1 MVFTRFGDGSMLD
14 LEPEEIKSELVEGT
28 EDAARRGK
36 IEALGED
43 ELEKLLEIV
52 TRPGKMVGV
61 EKGNEIIMTGD
72 SPSIGSVPRGYPV
85 NRLQMLQTYERVC
98 GMDTAETGFIDYSYK
113 AVKTVSSEER
123 SWVEQASHLL
133 TVPLFYGAMPDL
145 GRYSRPD
152 GPIPNWAEL
161 MPQGKIKEAREAQ
174 EEAVASCVND
184 LVFIAGEMYE
194 GGAQGIDFDTT
205 GAAGDADFL
214 AALKAT
220 EKLKKKYPDMCIEMG
235 MAGEFVLGMHGELS
249 YDGVRLAGL
258 YPHQQVKLAEK
269 AGATIFGPVVNNI
282 SKKSFA
288 YNLARAVTFCKACV
302 EASSIPV
309 HPNVGLGVGGV
320 TTVEVLPVD
329 VVSRVSVAMAEV
341 GKADGL

>member
-1 MVFTRFGDGSMLD
+1 LAFTRHGDGSMINVD
-14 LEPEEIKSELVEGT
+14 AAEIKDELMAGT
-28 EDAARRGK
+28 QDAASRGK
-36 IEALGED
+36 INPLPAED
-43 ELEKLLEIV
+43 LEKLLEICI
-52 TRPGKMVGV
+52 RPGKIVGV

-72 SPSIGSVPRGYPV
+72 SPSIGSVPRGFSV

-98 GMDTAETGFIDYSYK
+98 GMDTAESGFIDYSYK
-113 AVKTVSSEER
+113 AVKTVATEER

-133 TVPLFYGAMPDL
+133 TIPLFYGAMPDL

-152 GPIPNWAEL
+152 GPVANWAEI
-161 MPQGKIKEAREAQ
+161 MPQGKIAEAREAQ
-174 EEAVASCVND
+174 EEAVELCVKD
-184 LVFIAGEMYE
+184 LVYVASEMYE
-194 GGAQGIDFDTT
+194 GGAEGIDFDTT
-205 GAAGDADFL
+205 GAAGDADFY
-214 AALKAT
+214 AALKAV
-220 EKLKKKYPDMCIEMG
+220 EILKKKYPAICIEMG
-235 MAGEFVLGMHGELS
+235 MAGEFVLGMHGELT

-269 AGATIFGPVVNNI
+269 AGVTIFGPVVNNN

-288 YNLARAVTFCKACV
+288 FNLARAVTFCKACG

-329 VVSRVSVAMAEV
+329 IVSRVSVAMAEV

>member
-1 MVFTRFGDGSMLD
+1 MVLTRFGDGELIEVDGSKIKED
-14 LEPEEIKSELVEGT
+14 LQAGM
-28 EDAARRGK
+28 EDASDRGK
-36 IEALGED
+36 IAPLRSED
-43 ELEKLLEIV
+43 LDRLYEIC

-72 SPSIGSVPRGYPV
+72 SPSIGSVPRGFSV

-98 GMDTAETGFIDYSYK
+98 GMDTAESGFIDYSYK
-113 AVKTVSSEER
+113 AVKTVATEER

-133 TVPLFYGAMPDL
+133 TIPLFYGAMPDL

-152 GPIPNWAEL
+152 GPVHNWAEL
-161 MPQGKIKEAREAQ
+161 LPQGKIGESRDAQ
-174 EEAVASCVND
+174 EEAAEYCIKDLVYVAS
-184 LVFIAGEMYE
+184 EMYE
-194 GGAQGIDFDTT
+194 GGAEGIDFDTT
-205 GAAGDADFL
+205 GAAGDADFY
-214 AALKAT
+214 AALKAA
-220 EKLKKKYPDMCIEMG
+220 EILKEKYPDICIEMG
-235 MAGEFVLGMHGELS
+235 MAGEFVLGMHGRLT

-258 YPHQQVKLAEK
+258 YPHEQVKLAEK
-269 AGATIFGPVVNNI
+269 AGVTIFGPVINNN

-288 YNLARAVTFCKACV
+288 FNLARAVTYCRACV
-302 EASSIPV
+302 EAADIPV

>member
-1 MVFTRFGDGSMLD
+1 MVLTRFGDGSMIE
-14 LEPEEIKSELVEGT
+14 LEEAEIKEELLAGT
-28 EDAARRGK
+28 QDAASRGK
-36 IEALGED
+36 TEPLSAD
-43 ELEKLLEIV
+43 ELEKLLEIC

-61 EKGNEIIMTGD
+61 EKGNEVIMTGD
-72 SPSIGSVPRGYPV
+72 SPSIGSVPRGFSV

-98 GMDTAETGFIDYSYK
+98 GMDTAESGFIDYSYK
-113 AVKTVSSEER
+113 AVKTVATEER

-133 TVPLFYGAMPDL
+133 TIPLFYGAMPDL
-145 GRYSRPD
+145 GRYSSPD
-152 GPIPNWAEL
+152 GPVPNWAEL
-161 MPQGKIKEAREAQ
+161 LPKGKIAEARQAQ
-174 EEAVASCVND
+174 EEAAELCIKDLVYVAS
-184 LVFIAGEMYE
+184 EMYE
-194 GGAQGIDFDTT
+194 GGAEGIDFDTT
-205 GAAGDADFL
+205 GAAGDADFY
-214 AALKAT
+214 AALRAV
-220 EKLKKKYPDMCIEMG
+220 EILKKKYPDICIEMG
-235 MAGEFVLGMHGELS
+235 MAGEFVLGMHGELT

-269 AGATIFGPVVNNI
+269 AGVTIFGPVVNNN

-288 YNLARAVTFCKACV
+288 FNLARAVTFCKACSD
-302 EASSIPV
+302 ASSIPV

>member
-1 MVFTRFGDGSMLD
+1 LVLTRFGDGSMIE
-14 LEPEEIKSELVEGT
+14 LEEAEIKEELLAGT
-28 EDAARRGK
+28 QDAASRGK
-36 IEALGED
+36 TEPLSAD
-43 ELEKLLEIV
+43 ELEKLLEIC

-61 EKGNEIIMTGD
+61 EKGNEVIMTGD
-72 SPSIGSVPRGYPV
+72 SPSIGSVPRGFSV

-98 GMDTAETGFIDYSYK
+98 GMDTAESGFIDYSYK
-113 AVKTVSSEER
+113 AVKTVATEER

-133 TVPLFYGAMPDL
+133 TIPLFYGAMPDL
-145 GRYSRPD
+145 GRYSSPD
-152 GPIPNWAEL
+152 GPVPNWAEL
-161 MPQGKIKEAREAQ
+161 LPKGKIAEARQAQ
-174 EEAVASCVND
+174 EEAAELCIKDMVYVAS
-184 LVFIAGEMYE
+184 EMYE
-194 GGAQGIDFDTT
+194 GGAEGIDFDTT
-205 GAAGDADFL
+205 GAAGDADFY
-214 AALKAT
+214 AALRAV
-220 EKLKKKYPDMCIEMG
+220 EILKKKYPDICIEMG
-235 MAGEFVLGMHGELS
+235 MAGEFVLGMHGELT

-269 AGATIFGPVVNNI
+269 AGVTIFGPVVNNN

-288 YNLARAVTFCKACV
+288 FNLARAVTFCKACSD
-302 EASSIPV
+302 ASSIPV

>member
-1 MVFTRFGDGSMLD
+1 MVFTRLGDGSMLE
-14 LEPEEIKSELVEGT
+14 LEPEAIKEELLEGT
-28 EDAARRGK
+28 QDAAKRGK
-36 IEALGED
+36 IEALDDNEI
-43 ELEKLLEIV
+43 EKLLEIV

-85 NRLQMLQTYERVC
+85 NRLQMLQSYERVC

-113 AVKTVSSEER
+113 AVKTVASEER

-133 TVPLFYGAMPDL
+133 TIPLFYGAMPDL

-161 MPQGKIKEAREAQ
+161 MPQGKISEAREAQ
-174 EEAVASCVND
+174 EEAVESCVND

-214 AALKAT
+214 AALKAS
-220 EKLKKKYPDMCIEMG
+220 EILKKKYPDICIEMG
-235 MAGEFVLGMHGELS
+235 MAGEFVLGMHGELY

-302 EASSIPV
+302 EVSGIPV

>member
-1 MVFTRFGDGSMLD
+1 MVFTRLGDGSMVDLD
-14 LEPEEIKSELVEGT
+14 LEEIKEDLLAGT
-28 EDAARRGK
+28 EDAAERGE
-36 IEALGED
+36 IEPLNEGE
-43 ELEKLLEIV
+43 LAKLLEIIS
-52 TRPGKMVGV
+52 RPGKMVGV

-72 SPSIGSVPRGYPV
+72 SPSIGSVPRGFSV

-98 GMDTAETGFIDYSYK
+98 GMDTAESGFIDYSYK
-113 AVKTVSSEER
+113 AIKTVASEER

-133 TVPLFYGAMPDL
+133 TIPLFYGAMPDL

-152 GPIPNWAEL
+152 GPVPNWAEL
-161 MPQGKIKEAREAQ
+161 MPQGKIEEAREAQ
-174 EEAVASCVND
+174 EEAVEFCVED
-184 LVFIAGEMYE
+184 LVYVASEMYE

-205 GAAGDADFL
+205 GAAGDADFY

-220 EKLKKKYPDMCIEMG
+220 EILKQKYPEICIEMG
-235 MAGEFVLGMHGELS
+235 MAGEFVLGMHGALS

-282 SKKSFA
+282 SNESFA
-288 YNLARAVTFCKACV
+288 FNLARAVTFCKACS

>member
-1 MVFTRFGDGSMLD
+1 MVFTRLGDGSMLE
-14 LEPEEIKSELVEGT
+14 LEPEAIKEELLEGT
-28 EDAARRGK
+28 QDAAKRGK
-36 IEALGED
+36 IEALDDNEI
-43 ELEKLLEIV
+43 EKLLEIV

-113 AVKTVSSEER
+113 AVKTVASEER

-133 TVPLFYGAMPDL
+133 TIPLFYGAMPDL

-161 MPQGKIKEAREAQ
+161 MPQGKISEAREAQ
-174 EEAVASCVND
+174 EEAVESCVND

-214 AALKAT
+214 AALKAA
-220 EKLKKKYPDMCIEMG
+220 EILKKKYPDICIEMG
-235 MAGEFVLGMHGELS
+235 MAGEFVLGMHGELY
-249 YDGVRLAGL
+249 YDDVRLAGL

-302 EASSIPV
+302 EVSGIPV

>member
-1 MVFTRFGDGSMLD
+1 MIE
-14 LEPEEIKSELVEGT
+14 LEEAEIKEELIAGT
-28 EDAARRGK
+28 QDAASRGK
-36 IEALGED
+36 TEPLCAD
-43 ELEKLLEIV
+43 ELEKLLEIC

-61 EKGNEIIMTGD
+61 EKGNEVIMTGD
-72 SPSIGSVPRGYPV
+72 SPSIGSVPRGFSV

-98 GMDTAETGFIDYSYK
+98 GMDTAESGFIDYSYK
-113 AVKTVSSEER
+113 AVKTVATEER

-133 TVPLFYGAMPDL
+133 TIPLFYGAMPDL
-145 GRYSRPD
+145 GRYSSPD
-152 GPIPNWAEL
+152 GPVPNWAEL
-161 MPQGKIKEAREAQ
+161 LPKGKIAEARQAQ
-174 EEAVASCVND
+174 EEAAELCIKDMVYVAS
-184 LVFIAGEMYE
+184 EMYE
-194 GGAQGIDFDTT
+194 GGAEGIDFDTT
-205 GAAGDADFL
+205 GAAGDADFY
-214 AALKAT
+214 AALRAV
-220 EKLKKKYPDMCIEMG
+220 EILKKKYPDICIEMG
-235 MAGEFVLGMHGELS
+235 MAGEFVLGMHGELT

-269 AGATIFGPVVNNI
+269 AGVTIFGPVVNNN

-288 YNLARAVTFCKACV
+288 FNLARAVTYCKACSD
-302 EASSIPV
+302 ASSIPV

>member
-14 LEPEEIKSELVEGT
+14 LEPEEIKSELIEGT

-61 EKGNEIIMTGD
+61 EKGSEIIMTGD

-113 AVKTVSSEER
+113 AVKTVASEER

-249 YDGVRLAGL
+249 YAGVRLAGL

>member
-1 MVFTRFGDGSMLD
+1 LVFTRHGDGSIID
-14 LEPEEIKSELVEGT
+14 A
-28 EDAARRGK
+28 DAAYIKEELLAGTADAAGRGK
-36 IEALGED
+36 IDPLGED
-43 ELEKLLEIV
+43 DLEKLFEICS
-52 TRPGKMVGV
+52 RPGKIVGV
-61 EKGNEIIMTGD
+61 DKGNEIIMTGD
-72 SPSIGSVPRGYPV
+72 SPSIGSVPRGFPV

-113 AVKTVSSEER
+113 AVKTVATEER

-152 GPIPNWAEL
+152 GPVANWAEL
-161 MPQGKIKEAREAQ
+161 MPKGDIKGAREAQ
-174 EEAVASCVND
+174 EEAIDYCVKD
-184 LVFIAGEMYE
+184 LVYVAGEMFE
-194 GGAQGIDFDTT
+194 GGAEGIDFDTT

-214 AALKAT
+214 AALKAV
-220 EKLKKKYPDMCIEMG
+220 EILKRKYPDMCIEMG
-235 MAGEFVLGMHGELS
+235 MAGEFVLGMHGDLS

-258 YPHQQVKLAEK
+258 YPHEQVKLAEK
-269 AGATIFGPVVNNI
+269 AGVTIFGPVVNNN

-288 YNLARAVTFCKACV
+288 FNLARAVTFCRACS
-302 EASSIPV
+302 EAASIPV

>member
-14 LEPEEIKSELVEGT
+14 LEPEEIKSELIEGT

-113 AVKTVSSEER
+113 AVKTVASEER

-249 YDGVRLAGL
+249 YAGVRLAGL

>member
-1 MVFTRFGDGSMLD
+1 MVLTRFGDGSMIE
-14 LEPEEIKSELVEGT
+14 LEEAEIKEELLAGT
-28 EDAARRGK
+28 QDAASRGK
-36 IEALGED
+36 TEPLSAD
-43 ELEKLLEIV
+43 ELEKLLEIC

-61 EKGNEIIMTGD
+61 EKGNEVIMTGD
-72 SPSIGSVPRGYPV
+72 SPSIGSVPRGFSV

-98 GMDTAETGFIDYSYK
+98 GMDTAESGFIDYSYK
-113 AVKTVSSEER
+113 AVKTVATEER

-133 TVPLFYGAMPDL
+133 TIPLFYGAMPDL
-145 GRYSRPD
+145 GRYSSPD
-152 GPIPNWAEL
+152 GPVPNWAEL
-161 MPQGKIKEAREAQ
+161 LPKGKIAEARQAQ
-174 EEAVASCVND
+174 EEAAELCIKDMVYVAS
-184 LVFIAGEMYE
+184 EMYE
-194 GGAQGIDFDTT
+194 GGAEGIDFDTT
-205 GAAGDADFL
+205 GAAGDADFY
-214 AALKAT
+214 AALRAV
-220 EKLKKKYPDMCIEMG
+220 EILKKKYPDICIEMG
-235 MAGEFVLGMHGELS
+235 MAGEFVLGMHGELT

-269 AGATIFGPVVNNI
+269 AGVTIFGPVVNNN

-288 YNLARAVTFCKACV
+288 FNLARAVTFCKACSD
-302 EASSIPV
+302 ASSIPV

>member
-1 MVFTRFGDGSMLD
+1 MIE
-14 LEPEEIKSELVEGT
+14 LEEAEIKEELLAGT
-28 EDAARRGK
+28 QDAASRGK
-36 IEALGED
+36 TEPLSAD
-43 ELEKLLEIV
+43 ELEKLLEIC

-61 EKGNEIIMTGD
+61 EKGNEVIMTGD
-72 SPSIGSVPRGYPV
+72 SPSIGSVPRGFSV

-98 GMDTAETGFIDYSYK
+98 GMDTAESGFIDYSYK
-113 AVKTVSSEER
+113 AVKTVATEER

-133 TVPLFYGAMPDL
+133 TIPLFYGAMPDL
-145 GRYSRPD
+145 GRYSSPD
-152 GPIPNWAEL
+152 GPVPNWAEL
-161 MPQGKIKEAREAQ
+161 LPKGKIAEARQAQ
-174 EEAVASCVND
+174 EEAAELCIKDMVYVAS
-184 LVFIAGEMYE
+184 EMYE
-194 GGAQGIDFDTT
+194 GGAEGIDFDTT
-205 GAAGDADFL
+205 GAAGDADFY
-214 AALKAT
+214 AALRAV
-220 EKLKKKYPDMCIEMG
+220 EILKKKYPDICIEMG
-235 MAGEFVLGMHGELS
+235 MAGEFVLGMHGELT

-269 AGATIFGPVVNNI
+269 AGVTIFGPVVNNN

-288 YNLARAVTFCKACV
+288 FNLARAVTFCKACSD
-302 EASSIPV
+302 ASSIPV

>member
-1 MVFTRFGDGSMLD
+1 MVLTRFGDGSMIE
-14 LEPEEIKSELVEGT
+14 LEEAEIKEELLAGT
-28 EDAARRGK
+28 QDAASRGK
-36 IEALGED
+36 TEPLSAD
-43 ELEKLLEIV
+43 ELEKLLEIC

-61 EKGNEIIMTGD
+61 EKGNEVIMTGD
-72 SPSIGSVPRGYPV
+72 SPSIGSVPRGFSV

-98 GMDTAETGFIDYSYK
+98 GMDTAESGFIDYSYK
-113 AVKTVSSEER
+113 AVKTVATEER

-133 TVPLFYGAMPDL
+133 TIPLFYGAMPDL
-145 GRYSRPD
+145 GRYSYPD
-152 GPIPNWAEL
+152 GPVPNWAEL
-161 MPQGKIKEAREAQ
+161 LPKGKIAEARQAQ
-174 EEAVASCVND
+174 EEAAELCIKDMVYVAS
-184 LVFIAGEMYE
+184 EMYE
-194 GGAQGIDFDTT
+194 GGAEGIDFDTT
-205 GAAGDADFL
+205 GAAGDADFY
-214 AALKAT
+214 AALRAV
-220 EKLKKKYPDMCIEMG
+220 EILKKKYPAICIEMG
-235 MAGEFVLGMHGELS
+235 MAGEFVLGMHGELT

-269 AGATIFGPVVNNI
+269 AGVTIFGPVVNNN

-288 YNLARAVTFCKACV
+288 FNLARAVTFCKACSD
-302 EASSIPV
+302 ASSISV